1 MQESFEVIA
10 SGGGYR
16 VVVGNAL
23 LEQLLAEHPDA
34 IVLVDDFL
42 VAALPVSVS
51 RRIVI
56 HASESS
62 KSLEAMAEIIL
73 KLRELGANR
82 WTHLIAI
89 GGGVVQDIATF
100 AASIYMRGIQWTYMP
115 TTLLS
120 MTDSCIGGK
129 SSINVLGYKNLIG
142 NFYPPEKVFVD
153 VDFVKSLD
161 EEMVV
166 GGLFEAAK
174 ICYAHSFE
182 AFGQYLSESP
192 SARMQ
197 VDGVKRIIIHAL
209 RTKKWFIETDEFDQK
224 ERLLLNF
231 GHTFGH
237 AIEAGTD
244 FGVSHGIAVG
254 TGMLVAIEF
263 SKRHGWLSS
272 TGLER
277 TSILAAHICAMLK
290 NEGKNIATTPSE
302 FDLSRILE
310 KFDNDKKHSS
320 EAYRIICPR
329 EDGGLRIVSEKKNA
343 AVKEDMSH
351 AFEAA
356 FNRLGW
362 SLNKKI
368 AA

>member
-1 MQESFEVIA
+1 MQESFDVVA
-10 SGGGYR
+10 SSGSYR
-16 VVVGNAL
+16 VIVGSAL
-23 LEQLLAEHPDA
+23 LDQILAEHPDA

-42 VAALPVSVS
+42 VAALPASVT
-51 RRIVI
+51 RRIVV
-56 HASESS
+56 HASENS
-62 KSLEAMAEIIL
+62 KSLEGMAEIIL

-82 WTHLIAI
+82 GTHMIAI

-100 AASIYMRGIQWTYMP
+100 TASIYMRGIGWTYMP

-129 SSINVLGYKNLIG
+129 SSINVLGYKNLVG
-142 NFYPPEKVFVD
+142 NFYPPGKVFVD
-153 VDFVKSLD
+153 IDFVKSLD
-161 EEMVV
+161 EEKVV

-182 AFGQYLSESP
+182 AFTQYLAESP
-192 SARMQ
+192 SARMPA
-197 VDGVKRIIIHAL
+197 DSIKRVIVHAL
-209 RTKKWFIETDEFDQK
+209 QTKKWFIETDEFDQK

-237 AIEAGTD
+237 AIEAGSD

-254 TGMLVAIEF
+254 AGMLVAIEC
-263 SKRHGWLSS
+263 SKRHGWLSPA
-272 TGLER
+272 GLER
-277 TSILAAHICAMLK
+277 TSVLAAHICTMLEH
-290 NEGKNIATTPSE
+290 EGRNIAALPSA
-302 FDLSRILE
+302 FDLGRILE

-320 EAYRIICPR
+320 EAYRMICPR
-329 EDGGLRIVSEKKNA
+329 DDGGLQIVSEKKRA
-343 AVKEDMSH
+343 VVKEDISR

-356 FNRLGW
+356 FGQLGW
-362 SLNKKI
+362 SLGKRI